1 VSPALQIALL
11 LASVAVLLGLMAV
24 VRALSGVWGFSSEVQ
39 RKLVHIGTGLYA
51 LTLPWLFPDRWPIYG
66 LLGLTV
72 VVMLVLRRPGS
83 RLGQTLHGVERQ
95 SYGDLLLA
103 LSVGLCLFLAGD
115 RLYLYVLP
123 IAVLT
128 LSDAF
133 AALAGKAYGSIH
145 FTVEEGQKSVEGSA
159 VFFAI
164 TLLISF
170 VCLML
175 MTDLAPLNIIV
186 LSLMVASFGAYVEAL
201 SWRGFD
207 NMFLPLGL
215 LIFLTVHAED
225 SLADLAALVVLF
237 ALSVLAFNRVAAKI
251 GLSKHAA
258 RVYVVAVFL
267 LLAVTEV
274 QNAIFP
280 LLVLGAHA
288 WCRKATPCTAKYP
301 DLDIVAALA
310 LVSFGWLALG
320 NATQWNAV
328 SFYGLTTMGLM
339 IGLCALALKP
349 QSLAVRIVA
358 LMAIVAGVLVLR
370 AAIINVNPAPS
381 NWNGP
386 IWALSVISAVGM
398 AIIPSI
404 YPSGFV
410 RARVT
415 KLTLLAL
422 AIPLLSYLYAIDI
435 SGLWT

>member
-1 VSPALQIALL
+1 
-11 LASVAVLLGLMAV
+11 
-24 VRALSGVWGFSSEVQ
+24 
-39 RKLVHIGTGLYA
+39 
-51 LTLPWLFPDRWPIYG
+51 
-66 LLGLTV
+66 
-72 VVMLVLRRPGS
+72 MLVLRRPGS

-186 LSLMVASFGAYVEAL
+186 LSLMVASFGTYVEAL

-215 LIFLTVHAED
+215 LVFLAVHAED

-237 ALSVLAFNRVAAKI
+237 ALSVFAFTRVAARI

-280 LLVLGAHA
+280 LFVLGAHA

-328 SFYGLTTMGLM
+328 SFYGLTTMALM
-339 IGLCALALKP
+339 IGLCALALTR
-349 QSLAVRIVA
+349 QSLAVRIVV
-358 LMAIVAGVLVLR
+358 LVAIVAGALVLR
-370 AAIINVNPAPS
+370 AVIINVNPDTS

-386 IWALSVISAVGM
+386 MWAIGVISAVGM

-435 SGLWT
+435 SGLWA